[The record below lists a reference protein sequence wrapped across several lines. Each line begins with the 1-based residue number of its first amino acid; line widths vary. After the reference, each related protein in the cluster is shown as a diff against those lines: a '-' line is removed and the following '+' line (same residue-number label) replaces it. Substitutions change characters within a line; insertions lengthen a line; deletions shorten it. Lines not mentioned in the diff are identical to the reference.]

1 MRVFANLLQ
10 SLLYAPQRLVKQ
22 AYLVEF
28 IRNTPDPD
36 RGYALSALT
45 GELSIQG
52 VKAGLIRQIA
62 YERCDSVLFDLSYD
76 FVGDLAETVA
86 LIWPQN
92 DDVNAEI
99 SVSEIITKL
108 KTVSRIDARIVLKQ
122 WLDQMPEA
130 QRWALLKLL
139 TGGLRVGVSARMV
152 RLALAQAY
160 QTDVNDIE
168 QIWPLIEPP
177 YAELFNWLEGSA
189 DKPDAAGRAVFRP
202 MMLAHPLLEPEIER
216 LDFTSFQAEWKWDGA
231 RIQLVSGT
239 DGVRLFSRSG
249 DDISSTFPEIA
260 KPLSWKGVIDG
271 ELLAGTPDQ
280 LGSFQ
285 QLQLRLNRKKPSSK
299 LMSENPVFVR
309 VYDILIDGDSDLRDN
324 SLEHR
329 RALLEAQMKS
339 GLNVAYLDL
348 SEILAEASFA
358 NLQIWREQC
367 RAGGLIEGV
376 MLKHKTSSY
385 QAGRIKGSWYKW
397 KRDPLTADLV
407 ILYAQRGHGRR
418 SSFFS
423 DFTLGAWAED
433 SKTDNKT
440 GTQTGTQTGTKT
452 GTATL
457 LPVAK
462 AYSGFSD
469 DELKMLDKFVREHIV
484 QKFGPVREVEK
495 TLVVEI
501 AFDSVQRSKRHKS
514 GIATRFPRFKAI
526 RWDKPA
532 NEANSVSDLI
542 AMIDI

>member
-1 MRVFANLLQ
+1 M
-10 SLLYAPQRLVKQ
+10 
-22 AYLVEF
+22 
-28 IRNTPDPD
+28 
-36 RGYALSALT
+36 
-45 GELSIQG
+45 
-52 VKAGLIRQIA
+52 
-62 YERCDSVLFDLSYD
+62 
-76 FVGDLAETVA
+76 
-86 LIWPQN
+86 
-92 DDVNAEI
+92 
-99 SVSEIITKL
+99 
-108 KTVSRIDARIVLKQ
+108 
-122 WLDQMPEA
+122 
-130 QRWALLKLL
+130 
-139 TGGLRVGVSARMV
+139 
-152 RLALAQAY
+152 
-160 QTDVNDIE
+160 
-168 QIWPLIEPP
+168 
-177 YAELFNWLEGSA
+177 
-189 DKPDAAGRAVFRP
+189 FRP
-202 MMLAHPLLEPEIER
+202 MMLAHPLLDPEIER

-271 ELLAGTPDQ
+271 ELLAGIPVQ

-285 QLQLRLNRKKPSSK
+285 QLQVRLNRKKPSSK
-299 LMSENPVFVR
+299 LMSENPVFAR
-309 VYDILIDGDSDLRDN
+309 VYDILIDGDSDLREN

-367 RAGGLIEGV
+367 RVGGLIEGV

-433 SKTDNKT
+433 SKTDSN
-440 GTQTGTQTGTKT
+440 TGTKT

>member
-1 MRVFANLLQ
+1 
-10 SLLYAPQRLVKQ
+10 
-22 AYLVEF
+22 
-28 IRNTPDPD
+28 
-36 RGYALSALT
+36 
-45 GELSIQG
+45 
-52 VKAGLIRQIA
+52 
-62 YERCDSVLFDLSYD
+62 
-76 FVGDLAETVA
+76 
-86 LIWPQN
+86 
-92 DDVNAEI
+92 
-99 SVSEIITKL
+99 
-108 KTVSRIDARIVLKQ
+108 
-122 WLDQMPEA
+122 
-130 QRWALLKLL
+130 
-139 TGGLRVGVSARMV
+139 
-152 RLALAQAY
+152 
-160 QTDVNDIE
+160 
-168 QIWPLIEPP
+168 
-177 YAELFNWLEGSA
+177 
-189 DKPDAAGRAVFRP
+189 
-202 MMLAHPLLEPEIER
+202 
-216 LDFTSFQAEWKWDGA
+216 
-231 RIQLVSGT
+231 
-239 DGVRLFSRSG
+239 
-249 DDISSTFPEIA
+249 
-260 KPLSWKGVIDG
+260 
-271 ELLAGTPDQ
+271 
-280 LGSFQ
+280 
-285 QLQLRLNRKKPSSK
+285 
-299 LMSENPVFVR
+299 
-309 VYDILIDGDSDLRDN
+309 
-324 SLEHR
+324 
-329 RALLEAQMKS
+329 MKS

-433 SKTDNKT
+433 SKTDSN
-440 GTQTGTQTGTKT
+440 TGTKT